1 MLNEES
7 TASIRLEDK
16 GLREEVGRFV
26 VKFKLSHDV
35 NEDATVQHGLTVGGR
50 DDVLDTLDGQGSDL
64 LHNLGGTQHLI
75 TLVGHERLLR
85 VQSLKLCPLC
95 VERLVVQGREGL
107 PNPIRVDALQ

>member
-35 NEDATVQHGLTVGGR
+35 NEDATVQHGLTVDGH
-50 DDVLDTLDGQGSDL
+50 DVALDRIGQGSDL